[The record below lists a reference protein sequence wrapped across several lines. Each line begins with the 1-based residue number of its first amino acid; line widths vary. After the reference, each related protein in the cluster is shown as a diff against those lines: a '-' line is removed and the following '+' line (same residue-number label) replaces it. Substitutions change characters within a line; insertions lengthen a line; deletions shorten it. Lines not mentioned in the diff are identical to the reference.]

1 MGEAHLRTRRA
12 KDPGFTLVELLIVVI
27 ILSILAVVV
36 IPQFANTTDD
46 ARLSA
51 ADTALGNM
59 RAVVDLY
66 YAQHGEYPSRNT
78 DGTNAANSNL
88 AFVWQLARYTDGV
101 GVAALTSDPNV
112 NNAIY
117 GPYLKKEEVPLE
129 PLTNSSAL
137 EIVSAS
143 AALGMTATGVTGG
156 WKFNNQTGQF
166 IINHTTWEGR

>member
-1 MGEAHLRTRRA
+1 MGKVHFRTRRA

-36 IPQFANTTDD
+36 IPQFTNTTDD
-46 ARLSA
+46 ARLAA

-66 YAQHGEYPSRNT
+66 YAQHAEYPSRNS
-78 DGTNAANSNL
+78 DGTNAANSSL
-88 AFVWQLARYTDGV
+88 AFVWQLARYTDSA
-101 GVAALTSDPNV
+101 GVAALTTDPNTGT
-112 NNAIY
+112 IY

-129 PLTNSSAL
+129 PLTDSRAL
-137 EIVSAS
+137 EIESVS
-143 AALGMTATGVTGG
+143 AALGMTASGVTGG

-166 IINHTTWEGR
+166 IINHTSWESR

>member
-1 MGEAHLRTRRA
+1 MGETHFRTRRA

-36 IPQFANTTDD
+36 IPQFTNTTDD

-66 YAQHGEYPSRNT
+66 YAQHAEYPSRNG

-88 AFVWQLARYTDGV
+88 AFVWQLARYTNSTGDAV
-101 GVAALTSDPNV
+101 LTADPNHS
-112 NNAIY
+112 Y

-129 PLTNSSAL
+129 PLTGSSAL
-137 EIVSAS
+137 EIESAS
-143 AALGMTATGVTGG
+143 AALGMTATGVGGG

-166 IINHTTWEGR
+166 IINHTTWEAR

>member
-1 MGEAHLRTRRA
+1 MGEAHFRTRRA

-36 IPQFANTTDD
+36 IPQFTNTTDD
-46 ARLSA
+46 ARRSA

-88 AFVWQLARYTDGV
+88 AFVWQLARYTDGA
-101 GVAALTSDPNV
+101 GVAALTSDPNYP
-112 NNAIY
+112 Y
-117 GPYLKKEEVPLE
+117 GPYLRKEEVPLE

-137 EIVSAS
+137 EIESAS
-143 AALGMTATGVTGG
+143 AALGMTANVADPGG

-166 IINHTTWEGR
+166 IINHTTWEAR

>member
-36 IPQFANTTDD
+36 IPQFTNTTDD

-78 DGTNAANSNL
+78 DGTNSPASNL
-88 AFVWQLARYTDGV
+88 VFLWQLTRYTDGDGDAV
-101 GVAALTSDPNV
+101 LTAD
-112 NNAIY
+112 ATHMY
-117 GPYLKKEEVPLE
+117 GLYLKKEEFPLE
-129 PLTNSSAL
+129 PLTDSSAL
-137 EIVSAS
+137 EIADSS
-143 AALGMTATGVTGG
+143 GALGMTTTPGDPGG

-166 IINHTTWEGR
+166 IINHSTWDDR

>member
-36 IPQFANTTDD
+36 IPQFTNTTDD

-66 YAQHGEYPSRNT
+66 YAQHAEYPSRTT
-78 DGTNAANSNL
+78 DGINAANSNL
-88 AFVWQLARYTDGV
+88 SFVWQLSRYTNSTGDAV
-101 GVAALTSDPNV
+101 LTADPNH
-112 NNAIY
+112 IY
-117 GPYLKKEEVPLE
+117 GPYLKKEEIPHE
-129 PLTNSSAL
+129 PLTDSSIL
-137 EIVSAS
+137 EIESAS
-143 AALGMTATGVTGG
+143 AALGMTASGVTGG

-166 IINHTTWEGR
+166 IINHTTWEAR

>member
-1 MGEAHLRTRRA
+1 MGEAHLRTHRA

-36 IPQFANTTDD
+36 IPQFTNTTDD

-66 YAQHGEYPSRNT
+66 YAQHAEYPSRNT
-78 DGTNAANSNL
+78 DGTNAANSSL
-88 AFVWQLARYTDGV
+88 AFVWQLSRYTDGA
-101 GVAALTSDPNV
+101 GVAALTADPNTGF
-112 NNAIY
+112 IY

-129 PLTNSSAL
+129 PLTNSSTL
-137 EIVSAS
+137 EILSSS

-166 IINHTTWEGR
+166 IINHTTWESR

>member
-36 IPQFANTTDD
+36 IPQFTNTTDD

-66 YAQHGEYPSRNT
+66 YAQHAEYPSRNG

-88 AFVWQLARYTDGV
+88 AFVWQLARYTDGA
-101 GVAALTSDPNV
+101 GLAALTSDPN
-112 NNAIY
+112 NMAIY

-129 PLTNSSAL
+129 PLTDSSAL
-137 EIVSAS
+137 EIDSAS

>member
-1 MGEAHLRTRRA
+1 MGEAHFRRRQA

-36 IPQFANTTDD
+36 IPQFTNTTDD

-66 YAQHGEYPSRNT
+66 YAQHAEYPSRNT

-88 AFVWQLARYTDGV
+88 AFVWQLARYTDGA

-112 NNAIY
+112 GTIY

-129 PLTNSSAL
+129 PLTDSSAL
-137 EIVSAS
+137 EIDAVS

>member
-36 IPQFANTTDD
+36 IPQFTNTTDD
-46 ARLSA
+46 ARLAA

-66 YAQHGEYPSRNT
+66 YAQHAEYPSRTT

-101 GVAALTSDPNV
+101 GVAALTSDPN

-137 EIVSAS
+137 EIDSAS
-143 AALGMTATGVTGG
+143 AALGMTATGGDPGG

-166 IINHTTWEGR
+166 IINHSTWEAR

>member
-1 MGEAHLRTRRA
+1 MGEAHFRTRRA

-36 IPQFANTTDD
+36 IPQFTNTTDD

-66 YAQHGEYPSRNT
+66 YAQHAEYPSRNG

-88 AFVWQLARYTDGV
+88 AFVWQLARYTDGA
-101 GVAALTSDPNV
+101 GVAALTSDPN

-137 EIVSAS
+137 EIESAS

-166 IINHTTWEGR
+166 IINHTTWEAR

>member
-1 MGEAHLRTRRA
+1 MGEAQLRTRRVR
-12 KDPGFTLVELLIVVI
+12 DPGFTLVELLIVVI

-36 IPQFANTTDD
+36 IPQFTNTTDD

-66 YAQHGEYPSRNT
+66 YAQHAEYPSRLG

-88 AFVWQLARYTDGV
+88 AFVWQLSRYTNSTGDAV
-101 GVAALTSDPNV
+101 LTADPNHS
-112 NNAIY
+112 Y

-129 PLTNSSAL
+129 PLTGSSAL
-137 EIVSAS
+137 EIESAS
-143 AALGMTATGVTGG
+143 AALGMTATGVGGG

-166 IINHTTWEGR
+166 IINHTTWEAR

>member
-1 MGEAHLRTRRA
+1 MRKRQHRTRQASDR
-12 KDPGFTLVELLIVVI
+12 GFTLIELLIVVI

-36 IPQFANTTDD
+36 IPQFTNTTDD

-66 YAQHGEYPSRNT
+66 YAQHAEYPSRNG
-78 DGTNAANSNL
+78 DGTNAANSTL
-88 AFVWQLARYTDGV
+88 AFTWQLSRYTNSTGDAV
-101 GVAALTSDPNV
+101 LTADPNHS
-112 NNAIY
+112 Y

-129 PLTNSSAL
+129 PLTDSSAL

-143 AALGMTATGVTGG
+143 AALGMTATVGGPGG

-166 IINHTTWEGR
+166 IINHTTWEAR

>member
-36 IPQFANTTDD
+36 IPQFTNTTDD

-59 RAVVDLY
+59 RAVGDLY

-78 DGTNAANSNL
+78 DGINAANSTL

-101 GVAALTSDPNV
+101 GVAALTSDPNTGT
-112 NNAIY
+112 IY

-129 PLTNSSAL
+129 PLTDSRAL

>member
-1 MGEAHLRTRRA
+1 MGKAHFRTRRA

-36 IPQFANTTDD
+36 IPQFTNTTDD

-88 AFVWQLARYTDGV
+88 AFVWQLARYTDGA
-101 GVAALTSDPNV
+101 GVASLTSDPNS
-112 NNAIY
+112 IFPY
-117 GPYLKKEEVPLE
+117 GPYLKKEEVPFE
-129 PLTNSSAL
+129 PLTDSSAL
-137 EIVSAS
+137 EIVSGSAS
-143 AALGMTATGVTGG
+143 LGMTATAVTGG